1 MGRLKVSQWDYLT
14 KKSGLPLKGVNM
26 FTFIIMVLV
35 TTIVA
40 VAAVAISL
48 VTFWLKLR
56 KRLWNSS
63 LSQLAS
69 LIVSMERQFIADE
82 SDRQYKWDQEQKVL
96 RGQAVAAAAARREK
110 ASLKK

>member
-1 MGRLKVSQWDYLT
+1 
-14 KKSGLPLKGVNM
+14 M

-35 TTIVA
+35 ATLVA

-48 VTFWLKLR
+48 VAFWLKLR

-96 RGQAVAAAAARREK
+96 KAQAVAAAAARREK
-110 ASLKK
+110 ASIEFAATMARLNKAAEKFAANVETLKK

>member
-1 MGRLKVSQWDYLT
+1 
-14 KKSGLPLKGVNM
+14 M